1 MKGYDPYKQ
10 LVVAI
15 VGRAV
20 WDYKKAMIELEK
32 NSNYETALKVE
43 KEIGEFFHSAWF
55 EFLCEISNVRK
66 ILKKE
71 NIIND
76 N

>member
-20 WDYKKAMIELEK
+20 WDYKRAMLDLEK
-32 NSNYETALKVE
+32 NSNYESALKVK
-43 KEIGEFFHSAWF
+43 KEIGEFFNSDWF
-55 EFLCEISNVRK
+55 EFLSEISDVRK
-66 ILKKE
+66 MLKKE